1 MDRPSFEARH
11 GYVPCLRLRDG
22 KRRSLVAHLANDPK
36 YMERHGFIKIE
47 KPVAPPLPTVQ
58 PDPVDEPVDLTVN
71 QEFSP
76 AREVP
81 KPAAKKSKLKK

>member
-11 GYVPCLRLRDG
+11 GYVPCLRLKDG
-22 KRRSLVAHLANDPK
+22 KRRSLVAHLANDAK
-36 YMERHGFIKIE
+36 YMEKHGFIKIE
-47 KPVAPPLPTVQ
+47 KPEAPVIQLQ
-58 PDPVDEPVDLTVN
+58 PENVDEPVDLTVN

-81 KPAAKKSKLKK
+81 KPKKSKPKNKS